1 MNIKSLLIV
10 GAGFMMMSALTSC
23 SGKEQTQQTP
33 PVRVKTVVA
42 ATVPVTNTNTYS
54 GTITENMGTVLSF
67 KVPGTLKTLYVS
79 EGTKVAKGQLIG
91 ELDAQS
97 LKNMYD
103 ISLASLAT
111 AQDTYDRMAKLHAA
125 GTITDMKWV
134 EIENALSAA
143 KSSAAIALNN
153 LNDARL
159 YAPFSGYISEKIADI
174 GSTVAPA
181 APVVKLVKIENVKI
195 TISVGENE
203 ISKMSK
209 GAEAMFNV
217 PALGEHTYR
226 CTLTDKNVTANP
238 LSRTYEVTFICPNPE
253 GSLLPGMICRLS
265 LLADNTKEAITLPVS
280 AVLLDDSNRYFVWTD
295 NNGHAEKRYVIA
307 KTYSGEKMIIESG
320 LTEGDKVIVEGQQKV
335 SSNTAITAID

>member
-1 MNIKSLLIV
+1 MNVKSLLIV
-10 GAGFMMMSALTSC
+10 SVGCIIASALVSC
-23 SGKEQTQQTP
+23 SDRNEKQETP
-33 PVRVKTVVA
+33 PVRVKTVVC
-42 ATVPVTNTNTYS
+42 TPVPVTGINAYS
-54 GTITENMGTVLSF
+54 GTIAENMGTVLSF

-111 AQDTYDRMAKLHAA
+111 AQDTYDRMSKLHAA

-153 LNDARL
+153 LNDTRL

-174 GSTVAPA
+174 GSTVVPA
-181 APVVKLVKIENVKI
+181 APIVKLVKIENVKI
-195 TISVGENE
+195 TISVGEKE
-203 ISKMSK
+203 ISKMST
-209 GAEAMFNV
+209 GANAVFNV
-217 PALGEHTYR
+217 PALGEQQYS

-238 LSRTYEVTFICPNPE
+238 LSRTYEVTFSCPNPD
-253 GSLLPGMICRLS
+253 GHLLPGMICRLS
-265 LLADNTKEAITLPVS
+265 LLAENTKEAITLPVS
-280 AVLLDDSNRYFVWTD
+280 AVLLDNYNRYFVWID
-295 NNGHAEKRYVIA
+295 NNGHAEKRYVTA
-307 KTYSGEKMIIESG
+307 KTYSGKNMIIESG
-320 LTEGDKVIVEGQQKV
+320 LTKGEKVILEGQQKV
-335 SSNTAITAID
+335 SSNTAVTAIN

>member
-1 MNIKSLLIV
+1 MTIKSLLIA
-10 GAGFMMMSALTSC
+10 GAGFMIMSALSSC
-23 SGKEQTQQTP
+23 SDRNKNQETP
-33 PVRVKTVVA
+33 SVRVKTVE
-42 ATVPVTNTNTYS
+42 ATPVPITDADTYS
-54 GTITENMGTVLSF
+54 GTIIESMGTVLSF

-97 LKNMYD
+97 LRDMYD

-153 LNDARL
+153 LNDTRL

-195 TISVGENE
+195 SISVGENE
-203 ISKMSK
+203 ISKMEK
-209 GAEAMFNV
+209 GAEAVFNV
-217 PALGEHTYR
+217 PALGEQTYR

-238 LSRTYEVTFICPNPE
+238 LSRTYEVTFSCPNPD

-265 LLADNTKEAITLPVS
+265 LSAKDSREAITLPVS
-280 AVLLDDSNRYFVWTD
+280 AVLLDNSNRYFVWIV
-295 NNGHAEKRYVIA
+295 NKGHAEKRYVTA
-307 KTYSGEKMIIESG
+307 KTYSGENMIIESG
-320 LTEGDKVIVEGQQKV
+320 LTQGDKVITQGQQKV
-335 SSNTAITAID
+335 SANTAITAID